1 MPINFPSS
9 PISGNT
15 YSFNGNL
22 FIYNG
27 YGWVLTVGTGSN
39 GVQGSQGPQG
49 PQGLQGITGSGTQGA
64 TGSQGSQ
71 GPQGPQ
77 GPQGITGSGTQ
88 GATGPQGPQG
98 FQGPIGPNDALSS
111 ASNGATVSA
120 DVNTFSKALLVPANS
135 YTTDDVPE
143 FSMRVRRTTGAT
155 GNGNYTA
162 RVYWNVTPNISG
174 TPALLGIAPTV
185 LNTANSVYMS
195 RNIAIVSATN
205 STTVTELGGAYAS
218 DFGTNANGSLAR
230 SPSNV
235 VIDWTQN
242 GYIVVAIQNGGG
254 GGLGLLDTN
263 YCDLIKIRK

>member
-27 YGWVLTVGTGSN
+27 YGWALTVGTGSN

-49 PQGLQGITGSGTQGA
+49 PQG
-64 TGSQGSQ
+64 SQGTT

-77 GPQGITGSGTQ
+77 GFQ
-88 GATGPQGPQG
+88 GATGPQG

-135 YTTDDVPE
+135 YTTNDVPE
-143 FSMRVRRTTGAT
+143 FSMRVRRITGAT
-155 GNGNYTA
+155 GNGNYIA
-162 RVYWNVTPNISG
+162 RVYWNVTPDISG
-174 TPALLGIAPTV
+174 TPLLLGIAPTV
-185 LNTANSVYMS
+185 LSTNNSVYMS

-235 VIDWTQN
+235 AIDWTQN

-254 GGLGLLDTN
+254 GGAGLLDTN